1 MGKIFDKN
9 SFIGFMRLLYSGLV
23 FMRLILFFMKKTS
36 ELIWQDKQHQELFKL
51 IDLIDS
57 SNVDARVFRRL
68 HDYAE
73 NHFMLEEEYM
83 LRLEYAH
90 FEEHKRAHDKFR
102 TELDS
107 MIQECANYDEK
118 FRQALSVFLSEWL
131 KGHIFGIDKQL
142 EDYILK
148 SDYK

>member
-1 MGKIFDKN
+1 
-9 SFIGFMRLLYSGLV
+9 
-23 FMRLILFFMKKTS
+23 MKKTS

-51 IDLIDS
+51 IDLINSTD
-57 SNVDARVFRRL
+57 VDASVFSRL
-68 HDYAE
+68 YNYAE
-73 NHFMLEEEYM
+73 NHFTLEEEYM
-83 LRLEYAH
+83 LRLDYPH

-102 TELDS
+102 SELNS
-107 MIQECANYDEK
+107 MIQGHENYDEH
-118 FRQALSVFLSEWL
+118 FRQALSEFLSEWL